1 MENTNTKIST
11 KFKEFTE
18 TIATEQLKQV
28 EEAIKEQNAAIDNLS
43 KKLENVIS
51 TINKQKPQSAEG
63 LSKAELKTAVG
74 QYVSDF
80 TGKFAEIMKN
90 YLASFRGEV
99 TTLRKERQAEHQE
112 LLDQRAHQH
121 KVFIRTV
128 IAIPA
133 TALFILFSSDYLHYR
148 NSSVYWGNRA
158 YELAAEQGE
167 ENSGALYQYVQENFS
182 DSTKQEIKSR
192 IRNAE
197 RKFRKERNLRDY
209 VD

>member
-1 MENTNTKIST
+1 MANTKT
-11 KFKEFTE
+11 KIPAGLQVFTDSI
-18 TIATEQLKQV
+18 TTEQLKQV

-51 TINKQKPQSAEG
+51 TINKQKPQSPEG
-63 LSKAELKTAVG
+63 LSKAELKTVVD

-121 KVFIRTV
+121 KVFIRIV
-128 IAIPA
+128 IAIPIA
-133 TALFILFSSDYLHYR
+133 AILILFSSGYLHYR

-158 YELAAEQGE
+158 YELAAKQGE
-167 ENSGALYQYVQENFS
+167 ENPGALYQYVQENFS

-197 RKFRKERNLRDY
+197 GRLRKEQSGK
-209 VD
+209 

>member
-1 MENTNTKIST
+1 MANTKT
-11 KFKEFTE
+11 KIPAGLQVFTDSI
-18 TIATEQLKQV
+18 TTEQLKQV

-43 KKLENVIS
+43 QRLEDAIS
-51 TINKQKPQSAEG
+51 SINKQKPQPPEG
-63 LSKAELKTAVG
+63 LSKEELKTAVN

-80 TGKFAEIMKN
+80 TGKFTEIMKT

-99 TTLRKERQAEHQE
+99 TTLRKERQAEHQA
-112 LLDQRAHQH
+112 LLDQRARQH

-133 TALFILFSSDYLHYR
+133 AALLILFSSGYLYYR

-158 YELAAEQGE
+158 YELAAKQKE
-167 ENSGALYQYVQENFS
+167 ENPGALYQYVQENFS
-182 DSTKQEIKSR
+182 DSTKREIKSR

-197 RKFRKERNLRDY
+197 RRLCKEQSGK
-209 VD
+209 

>member
-1 MENTNTKIST
+1 MANTNTKIST
-11 KFKEFTE
+11 KLKEFTE
-18 TIATEQLKQV
+18 TVATEQLKQV

-51 TINKQKPQSAEG
+51 TINKQKPQSPEG
-63 LSKAELKTAVG
+63 LSKAELKTVVD

-99 TTLRKERQAEHQE
+99 TTLRKEQQAEHQE
-112 LLDQRAHQH
+112 LLNQRAHQH
-121 KVFIRTV
+121 KVFIRIV

-133 TALFILFSSDYLHYR
+133 AALLILFSSGYLHYR

-158 YELAAEQGE
+158 YELAAKQGE

-182 DSTKQEIKSR
+182 DSTKQEIKNR

-197 RKFRKERNLRDY
+197 RTTRKERKSK
-209 VD
+209 

>member
-1 MENTNTKIST
+1 MANTKT
-11 KFKEFTE
+11 KIPAGLQVFTDSI
-18 TIATEQLKQV
+18 TTEQLKQV

-51 TINKQKPQSAEG
+51 TINKQKPQTPEG
-63 LSKAELKTAVG
+63 LSKAELKTVVD

-99 TTLRKERQAEHQE
+99 TTLRKERQADHQE
-112 LLDQRAHQH
+112 LLNQRAHQH
-121 KVFIRTV
+121 KVFIRII
-128 IAIPA
+128 IAIP
-133 TALFILFSSDYLHYR
+133 TAALLILFSSGYLHYR

-158 YELAAEQGE
+158 YELAAKQGE

-182 DSTKQEIKSR
+182 DSTKQEIKNR
-192 IRNAE
+192 IRYAE
-197 RKFRKERNLRDY
+197 KQFRKERNSK
-209 VD
+209 

>member
-1 MENTNTKIST
+1 MSNTKT
-11 KFKEFTE
+11 KIPAGLKEFTDK
-18 TIATEQLKQV
+18 IATEQLKQV

-43 KKLENVIS
+43 KKLENVILS
-51 TINKQKPQSAEG
+51 INKQKPQPPEG
-63 LSKAELKTAVG
+63 LSKEELKAAVN
-74 QYVSDF
+74 QYVSNF

-90 YLASFRGEV
+90 YLANFRGEV

-121 KVFIRTV
+121 KVYIRTV
-128 IAIPA
+128 IAIPIA
-133 TALFILFSSDYLHYR
+133 ALIILFSSGYLHYR

-158 YELAAEQGE
+158 YELAAKQGE

-182 DSTKQEIKSR
+182 DSTKQEIKNR

-197 RKFRKERNLRDY
+197 RRLRKEQSGK
-209 VD
+209 

>member
-1 MENTNTKIST
+1 MANTNTKIST
-11 KFKEFTE
+11 KLKEFTE

-43 KKLENVIS
+43 QKLEDAIS
-51 TINKQKPQSAEG
+51 SINRQKPQSPEG

-90 YLASFRGEV
+90 SLASFRGEV

-121 KVFIRTV
+121 KVFIRII
-128 IAIPA
+128 IAIP
-133 TALFILFSSDYLHYR
+133 TAALLILFSSGYLHYR
-148 NSSVYWGNRA
+148 NSAVYWGNRA
-158 YELAAEQGE
+158 YNAAKAAGAHNPGMYYQFVQDNFADSLRTTTKAEIRRIERGE
-167 ENSGALYQYVQENFS
+167 YKPQAG
-182 DSTKQEIKSR
+182 K
-192 IRNAE
+192 
-197 RKFRKERNLRDY
+197 
-209 VD
+209 

>member
-1 MENTNTKIST
+1 MANTNTKIST
-11 KFKEFTE
+11 KLKEFTE

-28 EEAIKEQNAAIDNLS
+28 EEAITKQNAAIENLS
-43 KKLENVIS
+43 QRLEDVIS
-51 TINKQKPQSAEG
+51 SINKQKPQSPEG

-121 KVFIRTV
+121 KVFIRIV
-128 IAIPA
+128 IAIP
-133 TALFILFSSDYLHYR
+133 TAALLILFSSGYLHYH
-148 NSSVYWGNRA
+148 NSAVYWGNRA
-158 YELAAEQGE
+158 YNAAKAA
-167 ENSGALYQYVQENFS
+167 GATNPGAYYQYVQEHFQ
-182 DSTKQEIKSR
+182 DSFRAIAKSK
-192 IRNAE
+192 IRRME
-197 RKFRKERNLRDY
+197 KEECNK
-209 VD
+209 